1 MLKSLN
7 VVHGSQSF
15 KSSVLISRNLLP
27 IWNQRFVLQPCLMLK
42 RLNAI
47 HDDQSI
53 WWSVLVWR
61 ALNRIWNQRFLHQQF
76 SYCEASQ
83 CCPWQPKPRIIGTA
97 LKRSAS
103 ILKPMVSAATI
114 SYREASR
121 RCPWQQKPRI
131 ISTDLKRPASNQKP
145 NGFCS
150 NHFLVVKRLNVVH
163 ATQSIR

>member
-1 MLKSLN
+1 MLKSHN

-15 KSSVLISRNLLP
+15 KSSVLISRSLLP

-47 HDDQSI
+47 HDDQSV

-61 ALNRIWNQRFLHQQF
+61 ALLRIWNQRFLHQQF

-103 ILKPMVSAATI
+103 ILKPTVSAATI

-121 RCPWQQKPRI
+121 RCPWQQKPKMNR
-131 ISTDLKRPASNQKP
+131 TDVNRSAANLKPTASAAI
-145 NGFCS
+145 F
-150 NHFLVVKRLNVVH
+150 FLLWNVSMLPMTTK
-163 ATQSIR
+163 A